1 VRFLVDNNLS
11 PVLAEIMRA
20 SGHDVSHVR
29 EIGLQAAAD
38 EIVLA
43 RAQAEKR
50 VLVSAD
56 TTSARS
62 YPEAVPSSRR
72 FC

>member
-1 VRFLVDNNLS
+1 VRFFVDNSLS

-20 SGHDVSHVR
+20 SGHGVSRVR

-38 EIVLA
+38 ELVLA

-50 VLVSAD
+50 VVVSAD
-56 TTSARS
+56 G
-62 YPEAVPSSRR
+62 
-72 FC
+72 